1 MPRSTEKETIMSEE
15 NYFQEPSRV
24 VRLRVWALGQ
34 MVWGVFIAGAG
45 VLAIGGVLAAIWVVS
60 LLLPEQSKQA
70 PSPYG
75 AIEIASP
82 IRVA

>member
-1 MPRSTEKETIMSEE
+1 MRRSTRKETIMSED
-15 NYFQEPSRV
+15 NYFQDQNPV

-34 MVWGVFIAGAG
+34 MVWGAFLAGAG
-45 VLAIGGVLAAIWVVS
+45 VLAVGLILATIWVVS

-75 AIEIASP
+75 ALEISSP
-82 IRVA
+82 VQVG